1 MAAFWACKICINALL
16 AEPGLATEA
25 SLALPV
31 MVSIKL
37 LVEATAVLAAVLAVA
52 NLVPSKLKLT
62 SAFAASLALR
72 KIVLRLS
79 ALPKDTDPP
88 PALAVLI
95 ELTMP

>member
-1 MAAFWACKICINALL
+1 MIRL
-16 AEPGLATEA
+16 
-25 SLALPV
+25 
-31 MVSIKL
+31 M
-37 LVEATAVLAAVLAVA
+37 LAAVLAVA

-62 SAFAASLALR
+62 SAFAASLALS

-88 PALAVLI
+88 LALAVLI